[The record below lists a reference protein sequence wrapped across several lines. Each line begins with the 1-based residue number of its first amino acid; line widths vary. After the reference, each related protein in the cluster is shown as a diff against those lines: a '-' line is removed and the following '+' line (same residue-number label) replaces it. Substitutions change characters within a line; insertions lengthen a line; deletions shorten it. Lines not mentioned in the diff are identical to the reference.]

1 MTSERKASGTATG
14 GETVVRHSFCRVCT
28 NACPTLVQIEDG
40 KVIKVTADRNGP
52 IHQGYTCYRGRALA
66 DVMSNPKRQLHPT
79 KLQPDGS
86 RVPIGAEQA
95 MDEITAKLQEIIAK
109 YGPESVGMYAGTGVI
124 KSLPLL
130 SIAYS
135 FMDGIGAP
143 RRWSGNTLDQPG
155 KQISHG
161 LHGYWMAPPQAFDE
175 PEVVLWIGINPLMTY
190 SGLPIGSPLAYIK
203 ECERR
208 GTKIITIDP
217 RKHETARKSTLHI
230 QPRPGEDVAIMAGL
244 LRVILNED
252 LYDHEFVAENVDGL
266 EDLRAAVQPFTP
278 EVVAARADISTEDLL
293 WTARTFAAA
302 NRGYVVAGTGPN
314 MGTAQGTI
322 FEYLVLALDTI
333 CGHYLRAGEVVRTP
347 GTLSPAPVFTAQA
360 HGPVPGWGFG
370 QKLRFRGLTET
381 LGGLPVTAMAEEILT
396 PGDGQIRAMF
406 VVNGN
411 PASAVTDQLQVI
423 EALESLELLVTT
435 DVVLSVTARRA
446 HYNLAPKIQVE
457 TPSMLGDFPPSAY
470 ANSYMGLRDA
480 YAHYAPALIDPPPGS
495 EVIEEWEMYYGIA
508 QRMAIQLAL
517 SPAKIYSSSPPPR
530 VAVQYT
536 PPPLD
541 MVNKPTTDD
550 ILKVIASAGRVP
562 FEEVKRHPSGA
573 LFPPDPPVIVQA
585 KEEGWTEKLDV
596 GNDEMMADLADAFD
610 TVDVTG
616 ELADGF
622 EFRLLCRRMYQWNS
636 ALHIPAVDKGRPY
649 NPAFMNPDDLARLGL
664 TDGDLAEISSSRSA
678 VPAVVMADAAL
689 RPGTVSMAH
698 AFGDS
703 PDRDDRVREVGSSTN
718 RLIANDRVFDRHSG
732 QPLMSNIPVNV
743 RGISEDEL
751 AARTPDSPSPR

>member
-1 MTSERKASGTATG
+1 MVTQMRTSVTATG
-14 GETVVRHSFCRVCT
+14 RATAVRHSFCRVCT
-28 NACPTLVQIEDG
+28 NACPTLVQIEEG
-40 KVIKVTADRNGP
+40 KVVKVTADRNGP

-66 DVMSNPKRQLHPT
+66 DVMSNPERQLHPT

-86 RVPIGAEQA
+86 RVRIGAEQA
-95 MDEITAKLQEIIAK
+95 MDEITAKLREIIAK
-109 YGPESVGMYAGTGVI
+109 YGPESVGMYVGTGVI
-124 KSLPLL
+124 KSLPLM
-130 SIAYS
+130 SISFS

-175 PEVVLWIGINPLMTY
+175 PEVILWIGINPLMTY

-217 RKHETARKSTLHI
+217 RKHEAARKATLHI

-244 LRVILNED
+244 IRVILNED
-252 LYDHEFVAENVDGL
+252 LYDHEFVTENVNGL

-278 EVVAARADISTEDLL
+278 EVVAARADISIEDLL
-293 WTARTFAAA
+293 WTARTFAEA

-347 GTLSPAPVFTAQA
+347 GTLSAVPVFTAQA
-360 HGPVPGWGFG
+360 HRPVEASGFG

-381 LGGLPVTAMAEEILT
+381 LGGLPVVGMAEEILT
-396 PGDGQIRAMF
+396 PGEGRIRAMF

-411 PASAVTDQLQVI
+411 PASAVTDQLQII

-435 DVVLSVTARRA
+435 DVVMSVTARRA

-457 TPSMLGDFPPSAY
+457 VPSMLGDFPPSAY
-470 ANSYMGLRDA
+470 ANSYMGFSDA

-508 QRMAIQLAL
+508 QRMGIQLAL
-517 SPAKIYSSSPPPR
+517 TPAKIYSSGPPPR
-530 VAVQYT
+530 VKVQYT
-536 PPPLD
+536 PPQLD

-550 ILKVIASAGRVP
+550 LLEVIASSARVP
-562 FEEVKRHPSGA
+562 LKEVKRHPSGA
-573 LFPPDPPVIVQA
+573 LFPPESPVIVQP
-585 KEEGWTEKLDV
+585 KEEGWDEKLDI
-596 GNDEMMADLADAFD
+596 GNQEMMRDLADAFQ
-610 TVDVTG
+610 TVDVAG
-616 ELADGF
+616 ELAEGF

-636 ALHIPAVDKGRPY
+636 ALKIPAIDRGRPY
-649 NPAFMNPDDLARLGL
+649 NPAFMNPDDMATLGL
-664 TDGDLAEISSSRSA
+664 VDGDLAEISSSRSA
-678 VPAVVMADAAL
+678 VPAVVMTDAAL
-689 RPGTVSMAH
+689 RQGAVSMAH

-703 PDRDDRVREVGSSTN
+703 PEHDDKVREVGSSTN
-718 RLIANDRVFDRHSG
+718 RLLRNDRVFDRHSG
-732 QPLMSNIPVNV
+732 QPLMSNVPVNV
-743 RGISEDEL
+743 RPMSDAEL
-751 AARTPDSPSPR
+751 AARVADSASRR